1 MTEKDHEEV
10 EEGKIKN
17 SAFNF
22 AGFVFFVVNFLAI
35 LVTTQVSC
43 LLPYMDQGNRVAVN
57 HADTVGS
64 VQKRRNRT
72 KRLTT

>member
-1 MTEKDHEEV
+1 MLQ
-10 EEGKIKN
+10 
-17 SAFNF
+17 F
-22 AGFVFFVVNFLAI
+22 APDKKKCI
-35 LVTTQVSC
+35 TTQVSC